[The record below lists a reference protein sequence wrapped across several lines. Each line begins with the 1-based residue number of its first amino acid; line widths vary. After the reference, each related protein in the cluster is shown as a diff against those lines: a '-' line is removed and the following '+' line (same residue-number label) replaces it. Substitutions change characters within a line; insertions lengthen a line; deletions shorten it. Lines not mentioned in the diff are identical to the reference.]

1 MRRPLLFFPTPSTA
15 SPSSRNGGGGTPIYP
30 SVQRQSERLG
40 PKFSRLQAALDNR
53 RIEIQLDT
61 PGIDPEYTV
70 IIETYGSVSDFF
82 KAARN
87 IEGLEWIG
95 EYEIRGLTPT
105 DDFYDARNSEKPI
118 NGQVM
123 LMLSDRRAIEELLSL
138 WQRYIQDPNMH
149 FQRGWAKFRD
159 LFNLLKDIR
168 YWNHE
173 DRLRNTGVLEYWQE
187 QVEYEPDGLVRF
199 EAELWFR
206 NDEIKRNSA
215 QQNIIR
221 LVSTLG
227 GQVINTCC
235 LPEINYHSLLL
246 ELPAVEVERIL
257 ENEIISLIRCDQV
270 MLFRPLGQMAIEP
283 LWNSEDIASLENSYT
298 LAPTTHPQI
307 DLSPP
312 VVALFDG
319 LPLSNHP
326 DLQGYLIVD
335 DPDNFEENYPSQN
348 RIHGT
353 AMASLIVNG
362 DLSIDE
368 NKLTSQVYVRPIM
381 KPNVKIRNFIETLPD
396 SELPLD
402 IIHRAVKRLFDGDG
416 NEPPVAP
423 SIKVINLSIGDPNIH
438 FNGKMSPLARLIDW
452 LCIKY
457 NVLFIVSAGNHS
469 HSLYLSTSAIE
480 FRGLSEQHRK
490 TIFYRDLQD
499 QSWSRKLL
507 SPAESIN
514 ALTIGSTHYDNSEPA
529 LRNGIYNIYDE
540 EMPAAYSAHG
550 NGYLRSIK
558 PDIVIP
564 GGRILHREPISN
576 PEIQTISNYSAP
588 GQLVASPH
596 ESGLYNN
603 RTYMRGTSN
612 SAALTTRASAELF
625 TIIEQLFIQQDQM
638 DDFDKYSPLL
648 IKCLLTH
655 GASWGIMY
663 DRISHILNNSDSR
676 ELKNKIATNI
686 GYGKPDFDRV
696 KFCLDNR
703 ATVLGYGK
711 LENNQAHV
719 YKLPIPE
726 ELGGASV
733 WRRLTVTLAWF
744 SNPKAS
750 HMRYRDSALWFT
762 IEGDNASI
770 TSRSQQSPDWMQVR
784 RGTLQHEI
792 FDGEDLLVL
801 SEDRSLEIKVNCKS
815 DACNIKEPLKYSLAI
830 TLEIADG
837 VDIQLYQ
844 HIQTV
849 LQESIQSQ
857 ARTQI
862 QAR

>member
-1 MRRPLLFFPTPSTA
+1 MQRPLLFFPAPSTA
-15 SPSSRNGGGGTPIYP
+15 SPSSRNGGGGTPAFP
-30 SVQRQSERLG
+30 SVQRQSELLG
-40 PKFSRLQAALDNR
+40 PKFSRLQAALNNR
-53 RIEIQLDT
+53 RLEIQLDT

-70 IIETYGSVSDFF
+70 IFETYGSVSDFF
-82 KAARN
+82 KAAKK

-105 DDFYDARNSEKPI
+105 DDFYDKKYSEKLI

-123 LMLSDRRAIEELLSL
+123 LMLSDRQAIDELLSL
-138 WQRYIQDPNMH
+138 WQRYMQNPNMD

-187 QVEYEPDGLVRF
+187 QLEYDPNSLVRF

-206 NDEIKRNSA
+206 KSEVKRNVA

-221 LVSTLG
+221 LTEALG
-227 GQVINTCC
+227 GQVVNTCC

-246 ELPAVEVERIL
+246 ELPAIEVGRVL
-257 ENEIISLIRCDQV
+257 EKEMVSLIRCDQV
-270 MLFRPLGQMAIEP
+270 MLFRPLGQMAVEP
-283 LWNSEDIASLENSYT
+283 LWHSEDMGPLGTSETSSNTAYQQINLE
-298 LAPTTHPQI
+298 
-307 DLSPP
+307 PP
-312 VVALFDG
+312 IVALFDG

-326 DLQGYLIVD
+326 DLQGYLIID
-335 DPDNFEENYPSQN
+335 DPDNFEENYPAQN

-362 DLSIDE
+362 DLSTGA

-381 KPNVKIRNFIETLPD
+381 KPNIKTRELLETLPD

-416 NEPPVAP
+416 REPPVAP
-423 SIKVINLSIGDPNIH
+423 SVKVINLSIGDPNIH
-438 FNGKMSPLARLIDW
+438 FSGKMSPLARLIDW

-469 HSLYLSTSAIE
+469 HSLDLPTTAIE
-480 FRGLSEQHRK
+480 FRGLSEQNRK
-490 TIFYRDLQD
+490 PIFYRALQA

-514 ALTIGSTHYDNSEPA
+514 SLTIGSTHYDNSAPI
-529 LRNGIYNIYDE
+529 LRSGIYNIYDN

-558 PDIVIP
+558 PDLVIP
-564 GGRILHREPISN
+564 GGRILHREPISS

-596 ESGLYNN
+596 NSALSNN
-603 RTYMRGTSN
+603 RTYIRGTSN
-612 SAALTTRASAELF
+612 SAALTTKASAEIHTVIKQLF
-625 TIIEQLFIQQDQM
+625 TQQDES

-648 IKCLLTH
+648 IKCLLAH

-663 DRISHILNNSDSR
+663 ERISNFLRDYDSR
-676 ELKNKIATNI
+676 ALKNNISTNL

-703 ATVLGYGK
+703 ATVLGYGQ
-711 LENNQAHV
+711 LGNDQAHV
-719 YKLPIPE
+719 YKLPLPE
-726 ELGGASV
+726 ELGGV
-733 WRRLTVTLAWF
+733 NIWRRLTVTLAWF

-762 IEGDNASI
+762 IEGDNANI

-801 SEDRSLEIKVNCKS
+801 AEDRTLEIKVNCKK
-815 DACNIKEPLKYSLAI
+815 DACNIGEPIKYSLAI
-830 TLEIADG
+830 TLEVAEG

-862 QAR
+862 QTR